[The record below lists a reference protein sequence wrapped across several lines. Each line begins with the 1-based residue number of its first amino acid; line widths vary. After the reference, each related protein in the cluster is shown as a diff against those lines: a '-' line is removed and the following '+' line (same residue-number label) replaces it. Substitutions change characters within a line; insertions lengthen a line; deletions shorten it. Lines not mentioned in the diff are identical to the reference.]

1 MDRETLFEPIVAS
14 VRKGTV
20 FSRGEIMRAMA
31 DWNLTPIMVDGEHV
45 GTLANLGTEVH
56 IALIEGWKPRSS
68 YRGAIR
74 AFLQPIF
81 DVHGFLTTKLRYSDV
96 KERAFI
102 ERVGFRKTWADGNF
116 QYFLLGSMPFEKRNQ
131 A

>member
-20 FSRGEIMRAMA
+20 LSRGEIMRAMA
-31 DWNLTPIMVDGEHV
+31 DWNLTPITVDGKHV

-56 IALIEGWKPRSS
+56 IALSDDWRPRGS
-68 YRGAIR
+68 YRGLIR
-74 AFLQPIF
+74 GFLQPIF
-81 DVHGFLTTKLRYSDV
+81 DVHGFLTTRLRYTDV
-96 KERAFI
+96 RERAFI
-102 ERVGFRKTWADGNF
+102 ERVGFKQTWADGNF
-116 QYFLLGSMPFEKRNQ
+116 QYFLLARMPFEKRNQ